1 MTPATTE
8 DLLGAPG
15 MGIAQ
20 TPHHHSELEQ
30 LELPAMENLGYHV
43 RIVAFEGIM

>member
-15 MGIAQ
+15 MGIPQ
-20 TPHHHSELEQ
+20 TPHHHHSELEQ

-43 RIVAFEGIM
+43 RYIIY